1 MQETDIEKAGY
12 YIELVRK
19 DTGAL
24 QALWID
30 MDAPGSTWADV
41 AFPVTHAQRKQV
53 TVKKLHVWSN
63 FGGVSQVAA
72 NDDTVDGKRNRYPL
86 ILLDSSVIV
95 SVKIC
100 KSRILIQRIL
110 LYIDTRRVNVCSENV
125 HAVLDRI
132 SSDVIE
138 SQCLLVVYCIH
149 FVSCTKL
156 SALCDHAIDVSV
168 SGSFSH

>member
-1 MQETDIEKAGY
+1 MRKYVCNHEYRLIRILSHADIHS
-12 YIELVRK
+12 
-19 DTGAL
+19 
-24 QALWID
+24 
-30 MDAPGSTWADV
+30 GSV
-41 AFPVTHAQRKQV
+41 LPY
-53 TVKKLHVWSN
+53 
-63 FGGVSQVAA
+63 
-72 NDDTVDGKRNRYPL
+72 DDTVDGKRNRYPL

-125 HAVLDRI
+125 HAVLDWI